1 MNVLSFDKEQRA
13 ILRELRLSG
22 PMSRAALADRL
33 ELSPTAMTRLSREL
47 LSLEVVQELPDTG
60 EQRRGRPAIP
70 LALSPRGG
78 YAVGATAHK
87 GMLDIALADFVGNSI
102 TTHREATEAL
112 DPVAF
117 ARKVRRITHDLVER
131 HDLLGRRMLGM
142 GVAIPGPAYDQAGDR
157 WSVVDVLPEWRGA
170 PLRDIFSAELGW
182 PLWLENDANAAAI
195 AELYR
200 GGHETS
206 CTTMTVVLLGYG
218 LGAGVI
224 VDGQLLRGQYG
235 AAGEIG
241 CLFPVAK
248 PRPSPLDLLSNLQ
261 QAGCAITSL
270 AEIDPAATDQS
281 EIITSW
287 MDRAAQQLKIVCNT
301 AFAWFDPGTIVIAGT
316 LPAAILS
323 GLGQRLNDSRLA
335 TMVGDRRP
343 PVRVSSLQVS
353 PVTLGAALLPIH
365 ALSG

>member
-13 ILRELRLSG
+13 VLRELRLAG
-22 PMSRAALADRL
+22 PLSRVALADRL

-47 LSLEVVQELPDTG
+47 LSLEVVQELPDAG

-70 LALSPRGG
+70 LALSSRGG

-87 GMLDIALADFVGNSI
+87 GMLDIALTDFVGNSI
-102 TTHREATEAL
+102 ATHREATEAL

-157 WSVVDVLPEWRGA
+157 WSVVDVMPGWRGA

-182 PLWLENDANAAAI
+182 PIWLENDANAAAI

-200 GGHETS
+200 GGHEARCS
-206 CTTMTVVLLGYG
+206 TMTVVLLGYG

-261 QAGCAITSL
+261 KAGCALTSL
-270 AEIDPAATDQS
+270 AEIDPDAPDQLD
-281 EIITSW
+281 IIESW
-287 MDRAAQQLKIVCNT
+287 MGRAAQQLKIVCNT
-301 AFAWFDPGTIVIAGT
+301 AFAWFDPGVIVIAGT
-316 LPAAILS
+316 LPPPILC
-323 GLGQRLNDSRLA
+323 GLGQRLTSSKLV
-335 TMVGDRRP
+335 TTIGSRRP
-343 PVRVSSLQVS
+343 PLRISNLQES
-353 PVTLGAALLPIH
+353 PVTLGAALLPVH